1 MIGGMDFVF
10 WTPDQ
15 DAAVRDILRIVC
27 RRWKDYVFQNADD
40 LAPMPPLPP
49 GILPTPTGDQFFLYR
64 DESAARSW
72 EEFGAIP
79 ENANTMLHVLVGKR
93 RQPGTDYHSLTVVCD
108 EAVGETREILDEIEA
123 ALRAEGRN
131 GDGTSVA
138 LPGVGVRG

>member
-15 DAAVRDILRIVC
+15 DAAVCAILRIVC
-27 RRWKDYVFQNADD
+27 RRWKDYVFQNAAD
-40 LAPMPPLPP
+40 LAPMPRFPQ
-49 GILPTPTGDQFFLYR
+49 GILPTPTGDQFFIYR
-64 DESAARSW
+64 NEAAARSW

-93 RQPGTDYHSLTVVCD
+93 RQPGTDYRSLTVVCD

-123 ALRAEGRN
+123 ALRAEGRDGN
-131 GDGTSVA
+131 GVPVV
-138 LPGVGVRG
+138 LPGVGVRD